1 MKKLLILVLFSTS
14 SLFGIEIDGVI
25 YNHDTDYSYKDFSY
39 RDFIDDIKV
48 DLSGKVIAGSV
59 FYREQ
64 PNSVIFPE
72 TMTGVTFVKCNL
84 DNIVI
89 PPGNVLIDCDNR
101 TWEAQNDK
109 ENWIIDKGAPVEPL
123 NKEQF
128 VELGIS
134 VDPADI
140 PKKEY
145 AEPITIIK
153 QKEKQKE
160 EQIIKLQ
167 EEIIELQKPTPLP
180 IVDPVVDPIEGAI
193 EEVIEV
199 IPQ

>member
-1 MKKLLILVLFSTS
+1 MKKLLFLALFSTS

-64 PNSVIFPE
+64 PGSIIFPE

-89 PPGNVLIDCDNR
+89 PPGNVLIECENK
-101 TWEAQNDK
+101 TWSAQKDG
-109 ENWIIDKGAPVEPL
+109 EDWIVDKGSPVEPVT
-123 NKEQF
+123 KDKF
-128 VELGIS
+128 IELGIS

-140 PKKEY
+140 PKEKLK
-145 AEPITIIK
+145 EPITSIK
-153 QKEKQKE
+153 NREKEKEK
-160 EQIIKLQ
+160 QIIKLQ
-167 EEIIELQKPTPLP
+167 EEIVELQKPEPSP
-180 IVDPVVDPIEGAI
+180 IVDQVVDPIDTPVEA
-193 EEVIEV
+193 
-199 IPQ
+199 PK